1 MKGTQEPHTIQPED
15 LCRLKFPQGAQL
27 SPDGKTI
34 LYD

>member
-15 LCRLKFPQGAQL
+15 LFRWKFPRAQL